1 MRVGK
6 QPLCSPSA
14 SNSKKPTT
22 MKQALVA
29 TLALSLSFAVAEAAP
44 GGNEKAKEKEKAK
57 LEEKAGCGGRGFEGE
72 G

>member
-6 QPLCSPSA
+6 QPLRSPSA